1 MTTPDND
8 DDHPAKRL
16 GRKLREARIAA
27 GYRSQEQGRRK
38 HVGVQVIPAAR
49 AANAGHVGAFTIA
62 SLDDADVLLMEALE
76 DVTTDKR
83 ASIRNGLHVFDK
95 LRLVALSGPESLEL
109 ITKAA
114 ESCEP

>member
-8 DDHPAKRL
+8 DDHPVKRL
-16 GRKLREARIAA
+16 GRKLGEARIAA
-27 GYRSQEQGRRK
+27 EQGRRK
-38 HVGVQVIPAAR
+38 HIGIQVIPASR

-62 SLDDADVLLMEALE
+62 SLDDADVMLMNALE

-83 ASIRNGLHVFDK
+83 ASIRNGLQVFDR

-114 ESCEP
+114 ASCKP